1 MGASSAI
8 SKRHHLYRS
17 PRWYRIFAGGL
28 VWHNSRSLRS
38 RDISFLRLNDLDQAQ
53 TYDALTLTLE
63 STVELVGTLQAVP
76 EGKTAPGGHEL
87 VVDFWR
93 VVGPA
98 PGGEDAFTNRLNEV
112 RGFFFVHVLE
122 LTDLWITEI

>member
-1 MGASSAI
+1 MGASSTI
-8 SKRHHLYRS
+8 SKRHHLYRT
-17 PRWYRIFAGGL
+17 PRWYWISPGGL
-28 VWHNSRSLRS
+28 VGHNSRSLRS
-38 RDISFLRLNDLDQAQ
+38 RDTFLRLNDLDQAQ
-53 TYDALTLTLE
+53 IYDALTLTLE

-112 RGFFFVHVLE
+112 RVFSLRS
-122 LTDLWITEI
+122 

>member
-1 MGASSAI
+1 MGASSTI
-8 SKRHHLYRS
+8 SEGHHLHRTS
-17 PRWYRIFAGGL
+17 RWYRISAGGL

-38 RDISFLRLNDLDQAQ
+38 RDTFLRLNDLDQAQ

-76 EGKTAPGGHEL
+76 DGKTAPGGHEL

-93 VVGPA
+93 VVGLA

-112 RGFFFVHVLE
+112 RGFLFVHGLE